1 MNNIS
6 HRLQEALGITFE
18 DVQELRSV
26 LRERHAAD
34 HKQAGGLMLNTGC
47 WCGHATRSARA
58 GTPCFV
64 VSRLIE
70 LAEVGMWAQEGKK

>member
-1 MNNIS
+1 MNIS

-26 LRERHAAD
+26 LRERHRAD
-34 HKQAGGLMLNTGC
+34 HKKAGGLVLNAGC
-47 WCGHATRSARA
+47 WCGHSTRSTRA

-70 LAEVGMWAQEGKK
+70 LAEVGMWAQEGKLV